1 MTCVNCHC
9 DVTVSHTEK
18 NRLFVCPGLLVS
30 VIIVSYR
37 TPSISCVQ
45 ATEEDIAQVKSHP
58 HYSRVFR
65 ISLNPD
71 LEDEPVIS
79 WPRGNTTNHFDN
91 KCVCVCARTH
101 AHVCDVMLVI
111 T

>member
-37 TPSISCVQ
+37 TLSIF
-45 ATEEDIAQVKSHP
+45 I
-58 HYSRVFR
+58 
-65 ISLNPD
+65 I
-71 LEDEPVIS
+71 
-79 WPRGNTTNHFDN
+79 
-91 KCVCVCARTH
+91 
-101 AHVCDVMLVI
+101 LVYRQQKKI
-111 T
+111 